1 MEKFKTVTSKVT
13 PLPMKDVDT
22 DLIIP
27 AQFLTSIS
35 REGYGVNLFKRLKE
49 TDPNFP
55 LNQEKYQGSQI
66 LLVDSNFGCGSSRE
80 HAVWALAG
88 AGFKVI
94 IGKSFADIFSGNS
107 GKNGLLLV
115 ELTDDQIDKMLE
127 LGKKETYS
135 VSVDLAEQEVKLPS
149 GEEYSF
155 EYDSFRKHCLLNGLD
170 DIDYIRSFE
179 GDIDQF
185 RTEQKKHQRFSLLT
199 EAQ

>member
-55 LNQEKYQGSQI
+55 LNQEKYKGSQI

-115 ELTDDQIDKMLE
+115 MLTDDQIDKMLE
-127 LGKKETYS
+127 LAKKETYS
-135 VSVDLAEQEVKLPS
+135 VSVDLADQKVTMSS

-179 GDIDQF
+179 ADVDQF

-199 EAQ
+199 EA